1 MKRERERKK
10 GEGFAFGMRR
20 LLRVSSP
27 SLYCRLALSCC
38 VVLCSF
44 NLPLSLS
51 QRQRVIDFLNRA
63 SERRRTRRR
72 SEGWAIHKALFS
84 RNLNCVKSPP
94 LFYSNPQ
101 SALYR
106 SDALLLYIHFFFCRG
121 VTITTGSVVM
131 LLLLLLE
138 DEFTQPTQ
146 LRQRT

>member
-44 NLPLSLS
+44 NLPLPLS
-51 QRQRVIDFLNRA
+51 QRQRQRVIDFLNRA
-63 SERRRTRRR
+63 SERRRRRR

-94 LFYSNPQ
+94 SSIPTPSLPST
-101 SALYR
+101 ALTHYCSR
-106 SDALLLYIHFFFCRG
+106 STSSFAGGGGGHHYHWVGGDAAAAIR
-121 VTITTGSVVM
+121 
-131 LLLLLLE
+131 
-138 DEFTQPTQ
+138 
-146 LRQRT
+146 R